1 MKKIYQKPSM
11 KVIHT
16 VIQHHL
22 LQASGQVQGDF
33 GSPATKPAKSR
44 NMRGWDDDWDEDDY

>member
-1 MKKIYQKPSM
+1 M

-44 NMRGWDDDWDEDDY
+44 NMRGWDDDWDEDDD